1 MSDVQ
6 FRDSIFTFI
15 NTTMVLF
22 TLNKSL
28 NGRWKQ
34 NIVSI
39 FFACIY
45 VPFYNLLTYSS
56 ERAISPGENSM
67 RQFLRILIMLG
78 MFFIFVCIHKAAFKR
93 KLQVY
98 AVTMIAIFVSETIM
112 TVIFSAAGINSLTQ
126 FTNVPKH
133 ITLRCINTIL
143 YIGACIAAYILLR
156 AQKHNSYVSVLCIA
170 LLFCCC
176 MMCSLVT
183 AYNLRSG
190 WDASLIILITAG
202 IALLCIFGIYKLFT
216 QLEEK
221 ERLKQQFYW
230 LKQLQKTEAQ
240 YINELQDKSRELS
253 KIRHDFDEHL
263 LSIGLLIKQ
272 NTPEALEEAEQI
284 ITNVGRSLASVKVC
298 QYTVNLLV
306 NTVLDTKV
314 NEAQQAGVTVCPSVN
329 LPPKID
335 RIEAADLNSLL
346 INLLNNAITAC
357 ADLPDDAD
365 KTVHIKTAIKNNF
378 LIIKTT
384 NPFKEVFNDNQGKLL
399 TTKTNKSEHGL
410 GLQIIEDIVKKYNGA
425 SKIELQEEQFIHTV
439 FLNLQQNPK
448 NK

>member
-1 MSDVQ
+1 MSGVP

-15 NTTMVLF
+15 NTAMVLF
-22 TLNKSL
+22 TLHKSL
-28 NGRWKQ
+28 NGGWKQ
-34 NIVSI
+34 RVAAV
-39 FFACIY
+39 FFTCIY
-45 VPFYNLLTYSS
+45 IPFYNLLTYSNES
-56 ERAISPGENSM
+56 VIIPAENSM
-67 RQFLRILIMLG
+67 RQFLRMLIMLG

-98 AVTMIAIFVSETIM
+98 AVTMVAIFVSETIM
-112 TVIFSAAGINSLTQ
+112 TVIFSAAGIYSLTQ
-126 FTNVPKH
+126 FTDVSKH
-133 ITLRCINTIL
+133 IILRCINTIL
-143 YIGACIAAYILLR
+143 YISACIAAYILLR
-156 AQKHNSYVSVLCIA
+156 AQKHNSYVSILCTA

-190 WDASLIILITAG
+190 WVASLIIFITAG

-240 YINELQDKSRELS
+240 YINELQDKSHELR
-253 KIRHDFDEHL
+253 KIRHDFNEQL
-263 LSIGLLIKQ
+263 LSVSLLIKQ

-284 ITNVGRSLASVKVC
+284 ITNVERSLESVKVC
-298 QYTVNLLV
+298 QYTANLLV

-314 NEAQQAGVTVCPSVN
+314 NEAQQVGITICPNVS
-329 LPPKID
+329 LPPKIEQ
-335 RIEAADLNSLL
+335 IEAADLNSLL

-357 ADLPDDAD
+357 TGLPDNME
-365 KTVHIKTAIKNNF
+365 KTVQIQMAIRNNY

-384 NPFKEVFNDNQGKLL
+384 NPFKDVVHDSKGKLL
-399 TTKTNKSEHGL
+399 TTKPDKTEHGL
-410 GLQIIEDIVKKYNGA
+410 GLQIVDDIVKKYDGEA
-425 SKIELQEEQFIHTV
+425 KIEMQKGLFVHTI
-439 FLNLQQNPK
+439 FLNLRQTSLK
-448 NK
+448 